1 MLGELK
7 AEVLRVSRL
16 AEETGLCRHGGGNFS
31 QIDREKGLVVITPHA
46 EARHNFDSDD
56 MLVVDLTGRIV
67 ENKKQFTPSSEL
79 SMHLLIYQERPDAC
93 AICHTHARNAATF
106 ACLGVPVKP
115 VVFEAMMYGGY
126 CRVVPFELPGS
137 LALARSAVEGL
148 KGTYATILGK
158 HGLVSVG
165 ESIYDAYLK
174 TVYVE
179 DVCDV
184 NIRAA
189 SVVGYDKLDC
199 FSDEQIAYFR
209 DVLGQ
214 KV

>member
-1 MLGELK
+1 MLEELK

-16 AEETGLCRHGGGNFS
+16 AEETGLCHHGGGNFS

-46 EARHNFDSDD
+46 ESRYNFSAED
-56 MLVVDLTGRIV
+56 MLVVDLEGNVV
-67 ENKKQFTPSSEL
+67 ENRKGFTPSSETP
-79 SMHLLIYQERPDAC
+79 MHLLIYKERPDAT
-93 AICHTHARNAATF
+93 AICHTHAHNAAAF

-115 VVFEAMMYGGY
+115 VIFEAMMYGGY
-126 CRVVPFELPGS
+126 CRVVPFEEPGS
-137 LALARSAVEGL
+137 VALGRSAVEGL

-158 HGLVSVG
+158 HGLISIG

-199 FSDEQIAYFR
+199 LSDEQIVYFR
-209 DVLGQ
+209 DVLGL
-214 KV
+214 KA